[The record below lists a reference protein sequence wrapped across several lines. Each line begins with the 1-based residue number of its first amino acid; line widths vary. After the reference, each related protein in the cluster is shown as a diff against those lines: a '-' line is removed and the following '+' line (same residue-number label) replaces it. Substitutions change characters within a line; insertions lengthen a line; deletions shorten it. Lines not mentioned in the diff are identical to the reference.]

1 MRTTIWNTLEQAL
14 PWATRGNR
22 SILGRLE
29 GTSRFSTATTL
40 RAPPTSGR
48 DAARQAESDI
58 LKPSISVSS
67 EPTSNGQRGVMG
79 LREILGDISHKQQ
92 GQAGYMDG
100 LRQRQENLYTPYG
113 NRNPPYNLHVYSH
126 KHNTIMTLTRPN
138 GNPILSVGCGTMGF
152 RKSHRGGYDPAFQLS
167 SHVFA
172 QIQEKGLLRD
182 ITALT
187 VVFRGFGFGR
197 EAFTKVLLGNEGR
210 HIRPLVTRVTDA
222 TRIKFGGT
230 RSRAVRRLG

>member
-1 MRTTIWNTLEQAL
+1 MKARLWNTLEHAL
-14 PWATRGNR
+14 PWTSRGNR

-29 GTSRFSTATTL
+29 GTSPFSTTSTL
-40 RAPPTSGR
+40 CTPR
-48 DAARQAESDI
+48 DAARQMESDL
-58 LKPSISVSS
+58 LKPSRSTSS
-67 EPTSNGQRGVMG
+67 DSTSNSGKGVLG
-79 LREILGDISHKQQ
+79 VREILGVMDNSQRSEQ
-92 GQAGYMDG
+92 GQTSYMEG

-152 RKSHRGGYDPAFQLS
+152 RKSQRGGYDPAFQLS
-167 SHVFA
+167 SHLFA